1 MAAVLT
7 TVLMLVKNYA
17 RHPCR
22 LGDCTDPAG
31 VTDWCSVGQCSGWCT
46 AEQLSL
52 QPERCPGGTDGV
64 SSWPRNGDQFL
75 RALPLIAF
83 ALQCHIQGAAVYN
96 EMPPRLKSSAAASMA
111 IAAASSCLLAM
122 LYLPMGL
129 AGYAAFGAVTQGDVL
144 TNFGAD
150 DPLANV
156 ARGCI
161 SVTALCAYP
170 MQHFPARLVIH
181 NAWLALRRGCISRAQ
196 TADGRLL
203 GGTPPLG
210 APSDEPVERPTPPR
224 PSHEPST
231 TFVIAES
238 FSWCL
243 LVLGLSLAAAGSS
256 LSGVFSL
263 VGALCGG
270 NVIFTIPGA
279 LWLHF
284 GSGGWA
290 RRLVIAAPLL
300 AVGGLI
306 TVFGTYATIKEMVSG
321 GER

>member
-1 MAAVLT
+1 
-7 TVLMLVKNYA
+7 
-17 RHPCR
+17 
-22 LGDCTDPAG
+22 
-31 VTDWCSVGQCSGWCT
+31 
-46 AEQLSL
+46 
-52 QPERCPGGTDGV
+52 
-64 SSWPRNGDQFL
+64 
-75 RALPLIAF
+75 LPLIAF

-96 EMPPRLKSSAAASMA
+96 EMPGRLKSSAAASVA
-111 IAAASSCLLAM
+111 IAATSSCLLVL

-161 SVTALCAYP
+161 AITALCAYP
-170 MQHFPARLVIH
+170 MQHFPARLVVH
-181 NAWLALRRGCISRAQ
+181 NAWTALRRGCTSRAQ
-196 TADGRLL
+196 AADDRMLN
-203 GGTPPLG
+203 GTLPEG
-210 APSDEPVERPTPPR
+210 ALSDGSVDRPTPPQ
-224 PSHEPST
+224 PCHQIST

-238 FSWCL
+238 VSWCL

-279 LWLHF
+279 IWLHF
-284 GSGGWA
+284 ESGARA

-306 TVFGTYATIKEMVSG
+306 TVFGTYATVQEMVSSG
-321 GER
+321 GDR